1 MKKKNNKKEECG
13 QQRSKNW
20 EDKKQ
25 TLVEYRQRYY

>member
-13 QQRSKNW
+13 QQRYKNW

-25 TLVEYRQRYY
+25 KLVEYRQRYY